1 MSLAPAI
8 QVPMRVLLST
18 LALVLALLIL
28 PVASAAAQPAA
39 PVPCRLAEAP
49 PPVDPK
55 APPTHPYE
63 SPMRQQC
70 EDELSKDVAWWHD
83 LEARLRGKIHRQAA
97 TEISTNNR
105 HVFIAYGAM
114 WVIAMGFVVM
124 MWRRQQ
130 ALRAEI
136 DRLER
141 ELAKAEGSG
150 K

>member
-1 MSLAPAI
+1 ML
-8 QVPMRVLLST
+8 QLLKVPMRVLL
-18 LALVLALLIL
+18 LALVLMVL
-28 PVASAAAQPAA
+28 PVAAATAQPAA

-49 PPVDPK
+49 PPPDPK

-70 EDELSKDVAWWHD
+70 EDELSKDAAWWHD

-97 TEISTNNR
+97 TEITTNNR
-105 HVFIAYGAM
+105 HVIIAYGAM
-114 WVIAMGFVVM
+114 WVIAMGFVLM

-130 ALRAEI
+130 ALKAEI
-136 DRLER
+136 ERLTR
-141 ELAKAEGSG
+141 ELKQAEEGG